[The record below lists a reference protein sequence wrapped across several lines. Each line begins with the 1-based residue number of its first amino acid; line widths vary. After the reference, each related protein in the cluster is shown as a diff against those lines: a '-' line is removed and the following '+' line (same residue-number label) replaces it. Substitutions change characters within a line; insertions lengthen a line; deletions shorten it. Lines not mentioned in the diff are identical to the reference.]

1 MEMAKSGM
9 LDHGKE
15 VFMDISHISLSR
27 INLSQQVAD
36 HLEEVILS
44 SPTSRVA
51 EKLPSEMKLAKQYN
65 VSRPIIREAM
75 KLLQERGLITLKN
88 GSGAYITRPETD
100 TVMNAVNRIMQVDR
114 IHNEDLTQVREILE
128 LSSVDLAVQK
138 ITDEELKQ
146 MDAILSK
153 FEDKT
158 LPLKERVKLDEQF
171 HLAIAQAAGNELL
184 TMFIGVLTSL
194 LRDYMGKGILVEGGI
209 EDAIKRHREIYQA
222 LLNRD
227 AKAVH
232 QAMVE
237 HLKVSSLNVQFF
249 DRQGATAKKQTP

>member
-1 MEMAKSGM
+1 M
-9 LDHGKE
+9 LDQEKE
-15 VFMDISHISLSR
+15 LAMDVSQFSLSR
-27 INLSQQVAD
+27 TNLSQQVAD

-44 SPTSRVA
+44 SPTSKVS

-65 VSRPIIREAM
+65 VSRPVIREAM

-114 IHNEDLTQVREILE
+114 ISADDLTQVREILE
-128 LSSVDLAVQK
+128 LSSVDLAVKK
-138 ITDEELKQ
+138 ITDADIEK
-146 MDAILSK
+146 MDAILSR

-171 HLAIAQAAGNELL
+171 HLAIAQAAGNDLL

-194 LRDYMGKGILVEGGI
+194 LRDYMGKGILIEGGI
-209 EDAIKRHREIYQA
+209 DDGIRRHRIIFEA
-222 LLNRD
+222 LANRD
-227 AKAVH
+227 PQAAHK
-232 QAMVE
+232 AMVD
-237 HLKVSSLNVQFF
+237 HLKVSSLNVKFF
-249 DRQGATAKKQTP
+249 DKEGTAAKNLSL